1 MQVHSLGR
9 EDDLEEEMVTTPVFL
24 PGRSMDRRAWQA
36 TVHVSTESGM
46 TEHIHKFIDMIP
58 CIYHEQDKKQFIQ

>member
-1 MQVHSLGR
+1 MA
-9 EDDLEEEMVTTPVFL
+9 TIPVFL

-36 TVHVSTESGM
+36 TVHGSTESGM

-58 CIYHEQDKKQFIQ
+58 YIYHEQDKKQFIQ